1 MTEPQHRELLSLSNE
16 QLIELLENS
25 SQAPYRLRQLLDG
38 LYRQRWTALD
48 QFSPL
53 PQSFRRQL
61 ADSGYSTGQPTVEKR
76 FTSSDGT
83 VRYLF
88 GFADGQ
94 SVETVWMP
102 EGDGGEAGDG
112 SDSGD
117 EELAELSQ
125 ELSSR
130 GRPHRRTAEGSA
142 FNGVILSEDA
152 PKGRVSESKSRRLR
166 GVRAER
172 RDPERAERVEGDLLF
187 PHSRSSG
194 PAVSN
199 NQQPTTGNSTGSRQ
213 LATGSFRRRAT
224 ICISSQ
230 VGCAVECAFCM
241 TALLGLHRNL
251 TAGEIV
257 GQVLAVLNDQGVEIG
272 SDRINLVFMGQGEP
286 FLNYDNFMQAVRRL
300 VTDAGISASRMTV
313 STSGII
319 PRIADFGAEDIR
331 PKLAVSLNAS
341 NEALRTEVMPITKKW
356 TIAKL
361 LAALRDFPLR
371 NRERLTFE
379 YVVLGGVNDNPRHAR
394 ELVDLIRG
402 LRAKVNLIA
411 LNPGPEIPYAMPDP
425 GRVRA
430 FQSILTAA
438 GVPAFIRRP
447 RGRDIYAACGQL
459 KHTTELVQL
468 I

>member
-16 QLIELLENS
+16 ELTDLIES
-25 SQAPYRLRQLLDG
+25 FGQAPYRLRQLLDG
-38 LYRQRWTALD
+38 LYRQCWTSLE
-48 QFSPL
+48 QFSTL
-53 PQSFRRQL
+53 PQSFRHQL
-61 ADSGYSTGQPTVEKR
+61 ADAGYSVGQPTIEKR

-88 GFADGQ
+88 QFADGQ

-102 EGDGGEAGDG
+102 DGDGGEAGDG

-117 EELAELSQ
+117 AELAELST

-130 GRPHRRTAEGSA
+130 GRAATEGSA
-142 FNGVILSEDA
+142 
-152 PKGRVSESKSRRLR
+152 VSDNRQLT
-166 GVRAER
+166 A
-172 RDPERAERVEGDLLF
+172 DN
-187 PHSRSSG
+187 RSSG
-194 PAVSN
+194 APFKRPSVGRLSGDFPATSRVPQVRAPGLGANLGS
-199 NQQPTTGNSTGSRQ
+199 STSR
-213 LATGSFRRRAT
+213 TRAT

-251 TAGEIV
+251 AAGEIA
-257 GQVLAVLNDQGVEIG
+257 GQVLAVLNDQGVEVG

-286 FLNYDNFMQAVRRL
+286 FLNYDNFMQAVRML
-300 VTDAGISASRMTV
+300 VTEAGIPASRMTV
-313 STSGII
+313 STSGIV

-341 NEALRTEVMPITKKW
+341 NEALRTSVMPITKKW

-379 YVVLGGVNDNPRHAR
+379 YVLLGGVNDAPSHAR
-394 ELVDLIRG
+394 ELVDLVRG

-411 LNPGPEIPYAMPDP
+411 LNPGPEIPYAMPDRD
-425 GRVRA
+425 RVLA

-438 GVPAFIRRP
+438 GIPAFIRRP

-468 I
+468 S